1 MNAQPLFLVDLATAR
16 MYTCPKVLGLVLQHR
31 NSRDNRRLTQHV
43 VDEVLRRVD
52 APVSMSQ
59 ATELVAETIKIAGHR
74 SDKGP
79 TAAKTVSGAE
89 ADEPYGPN

>member
-1 MNAQPLFLVDLATAR
+1 
-16 MYTCPKVLGLVLQHR
+16 
-31 NSRDNRRLTQHV
+31 
-43 VDEVLRRVD
+43 
-52 APVSMSQ
+52 MSQ